1 MFEEEKEIRSKAL
14 NARNL
19 SMKNKIIPFI
29 RKFIEP
35 NACSE
40 YLQEKT

>member
-1 MFEEEKEIRSKAL
+1 MFEKKKEIRSKAL
-14 NARNL
+14 NVINL

-40 YLQEKT
+40 YLQEKI

>member
-14 NARNL
+14 IVINL
-19 SMKNKIIPFI
+19 LMKDKIIPFI
-29 RKFIEP
+29 RRFIEP
-35 NACSE
+35 NACLE